1 MTKPSADK
9 AAQLISPM
17 GMQLVCTPLHL
28 LALNMYNEQGVSAAT
43 RVASVWKT
51 LPATTFIRMFRFLG
65 AYGIGGI
72 GNKYLIATFRNQVD
86 SRN

>member
-1 MTKPSADK
+1 
-9 AAQLISPM
+9 
-17 GMQLVCTPLHL
+17 
-28 LALNMYNEQGVSAAT
+28 LNMYNEQGVSAAT

-51 LPATTFIRMFRFLG
+51 LPATTLIRMFRFLG

-72 GNKYLIATFRNQVD
+72 GNKYLISTLRNQVD